1 MDITRLLRYA
11 VVVPLCEIESTRLL
25 SGMSLF
31 QRIFR
36 KFPRFLNF
44 GMLTFS
50 EGGVGELPSHFVAA
64 SRHIPKVSAWIF
76 SGVRHLTRNL
86 FTRSVSDFNL
96 PAHSVGLTPT
106 TYIEESFLST

>member
-1 MDITRLLRYA
+1 MNITRLLRYV
-11 VVVPLCEIESTRLL
+11 VVVPLCEIESTGLL

-31 QRIFR
+31 HRIFR

-64 SRHIPKVSAWIF
+64 SRHIPKVPLVARGYFLVPLDSELVYSFCLRLQSTSAL
-76 SGVRHLTRNL
+76 G
-86 FTRSVSDFNL
+86 RSDSYNV
-96 PAHSVGLTPT
+96 H
-106 TYIEESFLST
+106 